1 MAGGTINSEVIHRT
15 VKLIKFT
22 FVGNVTS
29 TETGRTT
36 SYYDGK
42 LLHVI
47 TSPNTAK
54 VPTANWDLTIKDSNG
69 IDLLAGAGLNRSSGT
84 TQHKLSST
92 MGAIAGSRLRFIV
105 ANTGG
110 TTGGGSVYVYIR

>member
-1 MAGGTINSEVIHRT
+1 MAGGTLNTEITHRT
-15 VKLIKFT
+15 VKFIKFT

-36 SYYDGK
+36 NYYDGK

-47 TSPNTAK
+47 TSPNAAK
-54 VPTANWDLTIKDSNG
+54 VPTANWDLTIKDTNG
-69 IDLLAGAGLNRSSGT
+69 IDVMAGNGLNRSSGS

-92 MGAIAGSRLRFIV
+92 MGAVAGSRLRFII